1 MENRRPEMQ
10 KERMPKVECRK
21 RTQKKDYSA
30 PVLQKR
36 QKLAEVMQGDLI
48 DRVS

>member
-1 MENRRPEMQ
+1 MQ

-21 RTQKKDYSA
+21 RTQKKDYRA

-36 QKLAEVMQGDLI
+36 QRLTEVTQGDLV
-48 DRVS
+48 DHVS